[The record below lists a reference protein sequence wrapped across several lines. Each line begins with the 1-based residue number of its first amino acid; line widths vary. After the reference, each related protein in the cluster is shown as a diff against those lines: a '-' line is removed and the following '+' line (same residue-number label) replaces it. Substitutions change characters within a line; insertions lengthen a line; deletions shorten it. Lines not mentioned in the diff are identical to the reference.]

1 MPSITFPSGSILAP
15 TVLDLS
21 SNLAS
26 IYSVVCANSADW
38 GSVDPSD
45 QSRWDSSY
53 DTVSSLSGDWNNVYS
68 AVLNNSGSW
77 SYDGSDIKALTGD
90 WSDVYSTVL
99 NNSGS
104 WSYDG
109 SDIKALTG
117 NWNDVYAT
125 VSSLS
130 FNWDSAYALL
140 TGSSANWDSA
150 YTTIQDVSSS
160 FGDSLTWV
168 RSNSSTMYVDRLGIN
183 TDISLLSNNLKL
195 AVQGDTVIYGNL
207 SSLGT
212 TTLVNVT
219 ANVTDALSVVNP
231 GFGSLN
237 AIYISQGGPGAGIKM
252 DNAGSG
258 PMMTLEGNGNVGIG
272 TGTPNEKLTVNG
284 KISSNN
290 IIYAL
295 GGDSNQWN
303 SSTTLFASSSS
314 LWQSNFVT
322 TSASSG
328 RWNTAYNTL
337 TSTSGNWN
345 STYTSLTANSA
356 NWTNTFSVLTA
367 NSGVW
372 TSSRNILTANS
383 ATWNASYTNLTANSA
398 NWTGTFSVLT
408 ANSGAWNSTRN
419 TLTANSASWSTAYTN
434 LTANSSNWNSSFS
447 VLTANSGDWNTTRSA
462 VTANSANWNS
472 ASINYIIDG
481 GSVTVTTGSK
491 GVIYMPTGFKVTN
504 WRVMAETET
513 TAKID
518 IRRFTNNTYKTTSLS
533 SDSILLDKTDPQ
545 IRNLLSLNASSSA
558 VGTGTIFRDI
568 SALDTLEFYVEENDF
583 ARRFTVAL
591 AGYKTT

>member
-53 DTVSSLSGDWNNVYS
+53 DTVSSLSGNWNN
-68 AVLNNSGSW
+68 
-77 SYDGSDIKALTGD
+77 
-90 WSDVYSTVL
+90 VYSTVL

-104 WSYDG
+104 WSYQGNDL
-109 SDIKALTG
+109 KALTG
-117 NWNDVYAT
+117 DWQNTYAT

-130 FNWDSAYALL
+130 FNWNNSYALL
-140 TGSSANWDSA
+140 TGSSANWNSA
-150 YTTIQDVSSS
+150 YSTLKDVSAS

-183 TDISLLSNNLKL
+183 TNINSLPSSLKL

-237 AIYISQGGPGAGIKM
+237 AIYISQGGPGAGIKL

-303 SSTTLFASSSS
+303 SSTTLFASYSS
-314 LWQSNFVT
+314 LWQSNYST

-345 STYTSLTANSA
+345 S
-356 NWTNTFSVLTA
+356 
-367 NSGVW
+367 
-372 TSSRNILTANS
+372 
-383 ATWNASYTNLTANSA
+383 SYTNLTANSA
-398 NWTGTFSVLT
+398 NWTSTYSVLT

-419 TLTANSASWSTAYTN
+419 TLTANSASWSAAYTN

-504 WRVMAETET
+504 WRVMAETDT

-545 IRNLLSLNASSSA
+545 IRYLLSLNASSSA
-558 VGTGTIFRDI
+558 VGDGTIFRDI